1 MAKKNIFPRK
11 ETRQRFT
18 MMVKACDPVNPFVGN
33 ILPEEDPDIT
43 VPDVEQ
49 PDIPCDEIVIE

>member
-1 MAKKNIFPRK
+1 
-11 ETRQRFT
+11 